1 MKYHFCKVKKVI
13 KSNWH
18 GIVIHILVWFIL
30 LIFPVL
36 ASFSQEDELSVLL
49 QRNWIPTLRFA
60 LIFYLN
66 YFLLTSLYFFKKK
79 YFLFIVAN
87 LLICSMLLR
96 GSFEL
101 RSGFKMDRVSGIMP
115 PSRNMPFRPTGP
127 PPMQRKPLFYHPFLV
142 MEMFSLVIPVIFAIA
157 IRATENLK
165 KSEIEMKDIQNQNLV
180 SELKHLRYQI
190 QPHFFFNSL
199 NNIYSLV
206 DISPDKAQEAIHT
219 LSALMRYM
227 LYDAGKDMVTLDQEL
242 SFLNKY
248 IQLMSLRQTNKV
260 KIITDFPESPRPS
273 YKIAPL
279 LLIPLIE
286 NAFKHGVSATT
297 VSIISFSLKIDK
309 RTFVFT
315 TKNPNFPNG
324 IEDRSRSGIGLSN
337 LKQRLD
343 LIYKQNYSLLT
354 TISGNEFQVE
364 LSINTQG

>member
-1 MKYHFCKVKKVI
+1 MKRVI
-13 KSNWH
+13 KRSNWH
-18 GIVIHILVWFIL
+18 GIVIHILVWSIL
-30 LIFPVL
+30 LLFPML
-36 ASFSQEDELSVLL
+36 ASYWQEDGFYTLV

-66 YFLLTSLYFFKKK
+66 YFLFTRLYYLKKRYK
-79 YFLFIVAN
+79 LFILAN
-87 LLICSMLLR
+87 LLICSVLLW

-101 RSGFKMDRVSGIMP
+101 RSGFKMEGVHKIKP
-115 PSRNMPFRPTGP
+115 PSGKIPFQQAKP
-127 PPMQRKPLFYHPFLV
+127 PPSPRKPMIYHPFLI

-165 KSEIEMKDIQNQNLV
+165 KSEIEIKDIQNQNLE

-190 QPHFFFNSL
+190 HPHFLFNSL

-206 DISPDKAQEAIHT
+206 EVAPDKAQDAIHT

-248 IQLMSLRQTNKV
+248 IQLMSLRQTDKV
-260 KIITDFPESPRPS
+260 KIVMDFPVSPRPS

-297 VSIISFSLKIDK
+297 VSIISFSLRIDE

-315 TKNPNFPNG
+315 TKNPNIPKG
-324 IEDRSRSGIGLSN
+324 IEDQSGSGIGLSN

-343 LIYKQNYSLLT
+343 LIYANNYSLLT
-354 TISGNEFQVE
+354 TISGGEFQVV
-364 LSINTQG
+364 LTINTKG